1 MQARRRHNPQSAA
14 PQGPQQ
20 GLLPIRAPI
29 FEHAGDERRGT
40 PAATSTSA
48 LRNPNSA
55 AR

>member
-29 FEHAGDERRGT
+29 FEHAGAERWGTAGRDVDERL
-40 PAATSTSA
+40 AQS
-48 LRNPNSA
+48 
-55 AR
+55 